1 MIPPTVDRLY
11 NDYTQA
17 YLKEWAIGVEEEKF
31 GLSSLKEWLCKLI
44 VNFRGNEWK
53 KSNAQYFP

>member
-17 YLKEWAIGVEEEKF
+17 YLKEWTIGVEEEKL
-31 GLSSLKEWLCKLI
+31 GLSSLKE
-44 VNFRGNEWK
+44 
-53 KSNAQYFP
+53 